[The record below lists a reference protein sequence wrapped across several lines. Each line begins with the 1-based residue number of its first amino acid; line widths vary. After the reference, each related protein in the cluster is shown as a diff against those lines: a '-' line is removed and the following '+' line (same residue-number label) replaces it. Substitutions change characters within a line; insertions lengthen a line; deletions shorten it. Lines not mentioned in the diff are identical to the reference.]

1 MLLGVSERPEIK
13 TLRRSMTGES
23 SNGEELL
30 RRLNTAVPHPARVYD
45 VWLGGKDNYP
55 ADRAAAA
62 AGLEAFPSTIQSVRA
77 NRAFLAR
84 AVEYLAA
91 EEGIR
96 QFLDIGTGLPSANNT
111 HEVAQVTAEESRVVY
126 VDNDPVVITHA
137 HALLVSTPEGACDYL
152 QADVRDVDAILA
164 GAARTLDFTQPVAV
178 LMLQLL
184 HFVPEED
191 NPYGIVRRIMDAVPP
206 GSFLVLAHGSL
217 DVNPAVEAQLMKMAA
232 ASATRLRLRDR
243 AEVTRFFDGLELIAP
258 GLVSGPEWL
267 QTGPD
272 DGTANPA
279 DIGFGY
285 SGVARKA

>member
-1 MLLGVSERPEIK
+1 MAEASEVHGFDP
-13 TLRRSMTGES
+13 S
-23 SNGEELL
+23 
-30 RRLNTAVPHPARVYD
+30 VPSPARIWNYYI
-45 VWLGGKDNYP
+45 GGKDNFA
-55 ADRAAAA
+55 ADRAVAERVYEVLPTAPLVA
-62 AGLEAFPSTIQSVRA
+62 QMTR
-77 NRAFLAR
+77 RFLAR
-84 AVEYLAA
+84 VVDELAVRY
-91 EEGIR
+91 GIR
-96 QFLDIGTGLPSANNT
+96 QFLDIGSGLPTADNT
-111 HEVAQVTAEESRVVY
+111 HQVAQRVAPSSRVVY

-137 HALLVSTPEGACDYL
+137 HALLVSAQEGACDYL

-206 GSFLVLAHGSL
+206 GSFLVLVHGPL
-217 DVNPAVEAQLMKMAA
+217 DVNAEVEARLMKMAA

-243 AEVTRFFDGLELIAP
+243 AEVTRFFDGLELISP

-267 QTGPD
+267 QAGPD
-272 DGTANPA
+272 DGAADPA

>member
-1 MLLGVSERPEIK
+1 VAEASEVHGFDP
-13 TLRRSMTGES
+13 S
-23 SNGEELL
+23 
-30 RRLNTAVPHPARVYD
+30 VPSPARIWNYYI
-45 VWLGGKDNYP
+45 GGKDNFA
-55 ADRAAAA
+55 ADRAVAERVFEVLPTAPLVA
-62 AGLEAFPSTIQSVRA
+62 QMTRRFLVRVVHE
-77 NRAFLAR
+77 LA
-84 AVEYLAA
+84 VGY
-91 EEGIR
+91 GIR
-96 QFLDIGTGLPSANNT
+96 QFLDIGSGLPTADNT
-111 HEVAQVTAEESRVVY
+111 HQVAQRVAPSSRVVY
-126 VDNDPVVITHA
+126 VDHDPVVITHA
-137 HALLVSTPEGACDYL
+137 HALLVSTQEGACDYV
-152 QADVRDVDAILA
+152 QADARDVDAILA

-206 GSFLVLAHGSL
+206 GSFLVLVHGPL
-217 DVNPAVEAQLMKMAA
+217 DVNPEVEAQLMRMAA

-267 QTGPD
+267 QAGPD
-272 DGTANPA
+272 DGTADPA

>member
-1 MLLGVSERPEIK
+1 
-13 TLRRSMTGES
+13 MTGES

-111 HEVAQVTAEESRVVY
+111 HEVAQATAEESRVVY
-126 VDNDPVVITHA
+126 VDNDPVVMLHA
-137 HALLVSTPEGACDYL
+137 QALLTSTAPGVTDYIE
-152 QADVRDVDAILA
+152 ADLRETDTILSA
-164 GAARTLDFTQPVAV
+164 AARTLDFSKPVAILLLAV
-178 LMLQLL
+178 L
-184 HFVPEED
+184 HFIPDED
-191 NPYGIVRRIMDAVPP
+191 DPYTIVRKLMDEVPS
-206 GSFLVLAHGSL
+206 GSFLVIVHAPSDRSPEEMAEQTRRYNESG
-217 DVNPAVEAQLMKMAA
+217 AELM
-232 ASATRLRLRDR
+232 SPRSQEEIL
-243 AEVTRFFDGLELIAP
+243 RFFTGLELVGPGVAP
-258 GLVSGPEWL
+258 LSEWL
-267 QTGPD
+267 PAGQAGP
-272 DGTANPA
+272 A
-279 DIGFGY
+279 
-285 SGVARKA
+285 SGEAVAGVGRKP

>member
-1 MLLGVSERPEIK
+1 
-13 TLRRSMTGES
+13 MTGES

-111 HEVAQVTAEESRVVY
+111 HEVAQATAEESRVVY
-126 VDNDPVVITHA
+126 VDNDPVVMLHA
-137 HALLVSTPEGACDYL
+137 QALLTSTAPGVTDYIE
-152 QADVRDVDAILA
+152 AD
-164 GAARTLDFTQPVAV
+164 
-178 LMLQLL
+178 
-184 HFVPEED
+184 
-191 NPYGIVRRIMDAVPP
+191 
-206 GSFLVLAHGSL
+206 
-217 DVNPAVEAQLMKMAA
+217 
-232 ASATRLRLRDR
+232 LRD
-243 AEVTRFFDGLELIAP
+243 
-258 GLVSGPEWL
+258 
-267 QTGPD
+267 
-272 DGTANPA
+272 PA
-279 DIGFGY
+279 DDPRGGER
-285 SGVARKA
+285 ARWTSPSRSPSCSSRSCISFPTTTILTKSLIL